1 MPGYLVAQIS
11 VHDEAAY
18 AEYRAR
24 VPEVIAAFGGRF
36 LVRGGAPETME
47 GSAPS
52 RRMVVVEFPS
62 IEAARAFYASAGYAP
77 LLGRRLACSSGDV
90 VLVDGVAPV

>member
-18 AEYRAR
+18 AEYRAG

-47 GSAPS
+47 GNAPA
-52 RRMVVVEFPS
+52 RRIVVVEFPS
-62 IEAARAFYASAGYAP
+62 IEAARAFYDSAEYAP
-77 LLGRRLACSSGDV
+77 LLKQRLASSSGDLM
-90 VLVDGVAPV
+90 LVDGVAPG